1 MHQALS
7 STKIP
12 SISELQEV
20 IIDLLKNED
29 LEDSAYLEIMDY
41 CLDEFNKQNLNN
53 NYYGYHN
60 LSHNLVVVHNTLL
73 ASRGEE
79 FKKTVS
85 QEDFKHLF
93 VAALFHDYDPSK
105 VEDKPKEITASK
117 FVTTDFRLQ
126 SLLKRIGV
134 DPNLV
139 AALILRTSYPWNVK
153 QKEIGPMIT
162 QHHTKSKYAMEVQK
176 QNHYSNLGWL
186 MSIADR
192 IGAYALGDFLDAMEL
207 AKKNSHSLGWD
218 PEYIVQRSIAYFETL
233 LNEEKEMSDK
243 VIRSLP
249 KSMQQRF
256 QENVESFIKLREK
269 ELEVKESIS
278 NGELQLIPVIESQVH
293 DREFAGMLFDI
304 FDELPDPLQFKRTSF
319 FESLED
325 PETVLITLKLG
336 TESGETIGFAK
347 GGPLE
352 GYSIPN
358 KIHDENSGKQNTV
371 FLEPLAIKAG
381 YWGHGGGPAMRKMFR
396 EETRRRGYSYL
407 TGLQLREVIQNRI
420 NREDKIEFVQQ
431 LNPERLDY
439 YRITL

>member
-1 MHQALS
+1 M
-7 STKIP
+7 
-12 SISELQEV
+12 
-20 IIDLLKNED
+20 DLLKNENLD
-29 LEDSAYLEIMDY
+29 DSAYLEIMEY
-41 CLDEFNKQNLNN
+41 CLDDFNKQNLND

-60 LSHNLVVVHNTLL
+60 LSHNLVVIHNTLL

-79 FKKTVS
+79 FKKIIS
-85 QEDFKHLF
+85 QDDFKHLF

-117 FVTTDFRLQ
+117 FVTTDFKLQ
-126 SLLKRIGV
+126 SLLNKIDV
-134 DPNLV
+134 DVNLV
-139 AALILRTSYPWNVK
+139 AALILRTSHPWKVK
-153 QKEIGPMIT
+153 QKEIEPMIT
-162 QHHTKSKYAMEVQK
+162 QHYTKSKYAMEIQK
-176 QNHYSNLGWL
+176 QKHYSNLGWL

-192 IGAYALGDFLDAMEL
+192 VGAYALGDFLDAMEL

-218 PEYIVQRSIAYFETL
+218 PEYTVHRSIAYFETL

-243 VIRSLP
+243 VMRSLP

-256 QENVESFIKLREK
+256 QKNVASFIKLRKK
-269 ELEVKESIS
+269 ELEVKKSIS
-278 NGELQLIPVIESQVH
+278 NGEIQLIPVIEKQVC
-293 DREFAGMLFDI
+293 DRGFAEMLFDI
-304 FDELPDPLQFKRTSF
+304 FDELPDPLQFKRVSF

-325 PETVLITLKLG
+325 PETVLTTLRLG
-336 TESGETIGFAK
+336 SESGEIIGFAK

-358 KIHDENSGKQNTV
+358 KINDENSGKHNTV

-396 EETRRRGYSYL
+396 EEAKKRKYDYL
-407 TGLQLREVIQNRI
+407 TGLQSREVIQNRI
-420 NREDKIEFVQQ
+420 NREDSIEFVQQ